1 MEGEGDRDA
10 CVAGAAES
18 SPAPLPSEPPRGA
31 LLTLQKH
38 TLGLGAL
45 PSWERGGEV
54 HGGGRVEKSKSSV
67 MTIKCHDHL

>member
-54 HGGGRVEKSKSSV
+54 PWWRQSGEEQVQG
-67 MTIKCHDHL
+67 HDHQVS